1 MVPDVNQIIFSPHF
15 LMNYEDL
22 STASAELCIYAE
34 HNEPCYRAYLLPA
47 FKNLERKIKRGVFDL
62 DKAILLFQ
70 KYTTVALAK
79 QYTLEHGSMSDKWSD
94 LFTVSDRKQ
103 LAEYWAE
110 MVRDEVKICGNSYL

>member
-15 LMNYEDL
+15 LMNYENL

-34 HNEPCYRAYLLPA
+34 QNETCYRAYLLPA
-47 FKNLERKIKRGVFDL
+47 FKNLERKIKRGIFDL

-79 QYTLEHGSMSDKWSD
+79 QYTLEHGSMTDKWSD
-94 LFTVSDRKQ
+94 IFTVSDRKQ

-110 MVRDEVKICGNSYL
+110 KVRDEIKICGNSYL